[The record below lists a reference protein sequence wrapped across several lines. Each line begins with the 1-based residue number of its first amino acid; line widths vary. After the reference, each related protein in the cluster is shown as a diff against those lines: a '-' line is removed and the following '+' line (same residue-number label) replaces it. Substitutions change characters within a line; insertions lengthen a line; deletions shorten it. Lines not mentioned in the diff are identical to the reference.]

1 MSNPH
6 PYAGSHRP
14 VGRLSLRNRIFL
26 AILSAAVIA
35 VPAQAERPEDKA
47 WLKAGVF
54 RANVDTS
61 LKVDD
66 AKLGIPGTSID
77 FENDLGFSDSAWKP
91 KIEGGVRLGKAFRI
105 EADYFSLGRSGGAVI
120 AEEIRI
126 DDTVFPLHAEVD
138 ASFRTDV
145 WRIAAGWS
153 PLHTEKGELGLSAG
167 VHLTRARYSF
177 SAEAEGM
184 KLVEEKSKTVPLP
197 NLSLFGNYN
206 INKTFGVNGRVDLLS
221 MKMGGYKGTLV
232 DAQATVSAR
241 VHRNVGAG
249 LGYRYVDYDL
259 RVRKSDL
266 HADVNY
272 RYHGPFAFVEVAF

>member
-1 MSNPH
+1 MSNPNPH
-6 PYAGSHRP
+6 AGYPYLVA
-14 VGRLSLRNRIFL
+14 RLSLRNRIFL
-26 AILSAAVIA
+26 AILSAVAIV
-35 VPAQAERPEDKA
+35 VPAQAERPGDKV

-54 RANVDTS
+54 RASVDTS

-77 FENDLGFSDSAWKP
+77 FEDDLGFGENAWKP
-91 KIEGGVRLGKAFRI
+91 KIEGGARLGKAFRI
-105 EADYFSLGRSGGAVI
+105 EADYFSLGRSGSAI
-120 AEEIRI
+120 IDEEIRI
-126 DDTVFPLHAEVD
+126 DDTVFPVNAEVD

-153 PLHTEKGELGLSAG
+153 PLHTDKGELGLSAG

-177 SAEAEGM
+177 LANVAGAQ
-184 KLVEEKSKTVPLP
+184 LVEEKSKTIPLP
-197 NLSLFGNYN
+197 NVSLFGNYN

-221 MKMGGYKGTLV
+221 MKMGGYKGSLV

-241 VHRNVGAG
+241 VHRNIGAG

-259 RVRKSDL
+259 QVRKSDL